1 MLSRLLKECQ
11 IVIYRNSLLA
21 DFTSRRNKVSCSLP
35 TAFFERMN
43 SVEIRKKSSIS
54 SLYPTTKLIAC
65 ACLVL
70 LAFILPTYVER
81 LSLLVVIHLLALLNG
96 KYRDFVKISI
106 FSVGILMFFIVF
118 IQSFFY
124 QGANPTVLYEI
135 GAFSI
140 KLEGIMRGLNI
151 GSSILV
157 FGSSILLFFQTTE
170 IKDLMY
176 SLEVKG
182 LNSKASYVILATLQ
196 MIPQMHKN
204 SQVIMSAQKS
214 RGVETEGNLIVRA
227 KAFIPVLA
235 PLVLSSIA
243 NTEGVNLLKQEDFQL
258 LYKKHI

>member
-1 MLSRLLKECQ
+1 M
-11 IVIYRNSLLA
+11 
-21 DFTSRRNKVSCSLP
+21 
-35 TAFFERMN
+35 
-43 SVEIRKKSSIS
+43 EIRKKSSIS

-140 KLEGIMRGLNI
+140 KLEGIMRGLNL

-243 NTEGVNLLKQEDFQL
+243 NTEEKALTLEARGFSAPVQKTHLMIINREKIDSVVVTCMLVVTGA
-258 LYKKHI
+258 IIVWRVIGWVI